1 MGSAAVTGTATAVRP
16 WARGHLATMAR
27 REALGFSL
35 FLLSRQ
41 WPQRRPQR
49 SLTAQVRAVA
59 KIKIKWVRSQIGF
72 AQKQGQ
78 TIRALGL
85 RRLQQTVEHDDSPTI
100 RGMVHKIRH
109 MVQVEL
115 GDQEGS

>member
-1 MGSAAVTGTATAVRP
+1 MGSAAVTAIAIAVRP
-16 WARGHLATMAR
+16 WARGHLATMVR
-27 REALGFSL
+27 RKALGFSL
-35 FLLSRQ
+35 FLPYRPR
-41 WPQRRPQR
+41 PQRRPR
-49 SLTAQVRAVA
+49 SLAAQVRAVA

-109 MVQVEL
+109 MVQVEMA
-115 GDQEGS
+115 DQEGS